1 MNEHV
6 AVNRQPMALHN
17 PNDWRRTALYSKPV
31 SMLFRRHVPWLKQLF
46 QSFCKRKP
54 GSMERLRQLQLKDWV
69 AMLKRLS
76 LISTVSRRVLLL
88 LPQLLLLL
96 LLASAEPIVTLTCLC
111 DSLCQNF
118 NVREAILCFAWSR
131 TLVVDELKNRNK
143 FTGIFFT
150 GICTAVCDMWCDA

>member
-6 AVNRQPMALHN
+6 AVNRQSMALHN

-88 LPQLLLLL
+88 P
-96 LLASAEPIVTLTCLC
+96 
-111 DSLCQNF
+111 
-118 NVREAILCFAWSR
+118 
-131 TLVVDELKNRNK
+131 
-143 FTGIFFT
+143 
-150 GICTAVCDMWCDA
+150 